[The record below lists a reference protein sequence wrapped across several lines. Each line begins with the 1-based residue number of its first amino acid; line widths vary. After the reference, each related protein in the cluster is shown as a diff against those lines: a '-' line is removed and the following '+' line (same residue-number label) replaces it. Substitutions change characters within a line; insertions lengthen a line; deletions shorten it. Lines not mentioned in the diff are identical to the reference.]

1 MPVNSTK
8 ITANTQVSSI
18 GGAFDGFIYYNGA
31 TASVVYVFD
40 NNTADVQAPFD
51 YNNDPTITGP
61 TAGLSAGMLVFG
73 DGIPEG
79 ATISSITD
87 ALNFELSASTTG
99 GSKSGSVLTFVAV
112 DNPIGKFKIDAN
124 TSDDIRGLEIIC
136 RNGIKIVANNF
147 TTLEVFALTNQGVKE

>member
-8 ITANTQVSSI
+8 ITARTQVSSI
-18 GGAFDGFIYYNGA
+18 GGTFDGFIYYNGA

-40 NNTADVQAPFD
+40 NNNADIAFPAD
-51 YNNDPTITGP
+51 YNNDPTIANTV
-61 TAGLSAGMLVFG
+61 TDNLSVGMLVFG

-79 ATISSITD
+79 ATVASITD
-87 ALNFELSASTTG
+87 PTTFELSASTTG
-99 GSKSGSVLTFVAV
+99 GAKTAELLTFVSV

-147 TTLEVFALTNQGVKE
+147 TTLEVFALTN

>member
-18 GGAFDGFIYYNGA
+18 GGTFDGFIFFNGG

-40 NNTADVQAPFD
+40 NNNADILVPFD
-51 YNNDPTITGP
+51 YNNDPTIANGA
-61 TAGLSAGMLVFG
+61 TAGLSVGMLVFG

-79 ATISSITD
+79 ATIASITD
-87 ALNFELSASTTG
+87 PTTFELSASTTG
-99 GSKSGSVLTFVAV
+99 GAKTSEPLTFVSV

-136 RNGIKIVANNF
+136 RNGIKLVANNF
-147 TTLEVFALTNQGVKE
+147 TSLEIFALTN

>member
-18 GGAFDGFIYYNGA
+18 GGTFDGFIFFNGG

-61 TAGLSAGMLVFG
+61 TPDLSVGMLVFG

-79 ATISSITD
+79 ATIASITD
-87 ALNFELSASTTG
+87 PTTFELSASTTG
-99 GSKSGSVLTFVAV
+99 GSKTGSLLTFVAV
-112 DNPIGKFKIDAN
+112 DNPIAKFKIDAN

-136 RNGIKIVANNF
+136 RNGIKLVANNF
-147 TTLEVFALTNQGVKE
+147 TSLEIFALTN

>member
-8 ITANTQVSSI
+8 ITAHTLVSSF

-40 NNTADVQAPFD
+40 NNDADVAAPFN
-51 YNNDPTITGP
+51 YNNDPTIDTGS

-79 ATISSITD
+79 ATIDSITD
-87 ALNFELSASTTG
+87 ETSFELSVATTG
-99 GSKSGSVLTFVAV
+99 GAKVATLLTFVSTERPV
-112 DNPIGKFKIDAN
+112 GKFLIPAN
-124 TSDDIRGLEIIC
+124 SSDDIRGLDINC
-136 RNGIKIVANNF
+136 RNGIKFVANNF
-147 TTLEVFALTNQGVKE
+147 TTLELFALTN

>member
-18 GGAFDGFIYYNGA
+18 GGTFDGFIFFNGA
-31 TASVVYVFD
+31 SASVVYVFD

-51 YNNDPTITGP
+51 YNNDPTISGP

-79 ATISSITD
+79 ATIASITD
-87 ALNFELSASTTG
+87 ALNFELSDSTTG
-99 GSKSGSVLTFVAV
+99 GSKTGSLLTFVAV
-112 DNPIGKFKIDAN
+112 DNPVGKFKIDAN

-147 TTLEVFALTNQGVKE
+147 TTLEVFALTN

>member
-1 MPVNSTK
+1 MPVNSIK

-18 GGAFDGFIYYNGA
+18 GGTFDGIIYYNGG
-31 TASVVYVFD
+31 TASTVTVFD
-40 NNTADVQAPFD
+40 NNNADVLVPFN
-51 YNNDPTITGP
+51 YNNDPTITTGV
-61 TAGLSAGMLVFG
+61 TAGLSVGMLVFG

-79 ATISSITD
+79 ATIASITD
-87 ALNFELSASTTG
+87 PTTFELSVSTTG
-99 GSKSGSVLTFVAV
+99 GSKTAEPLTFVSV

-147 TTLEVFALTNQGVKE
+147 TTLEVFALTN